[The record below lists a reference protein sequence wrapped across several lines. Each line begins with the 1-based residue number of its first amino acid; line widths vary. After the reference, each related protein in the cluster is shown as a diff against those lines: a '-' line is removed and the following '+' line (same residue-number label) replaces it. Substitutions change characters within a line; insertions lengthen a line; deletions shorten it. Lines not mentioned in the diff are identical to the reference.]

1 MNKQCLSRFALFLAL
16 FGTLQAYLPSEKAL
30 RYGAIKF
37 PTEIDIKEPIEV
49 FYAGERIPTEIEKD
63 AHLVSFAISEY
74 KMRNTFCLLICNDI
88 ETVTEK
94 NTIKFQR
101 VRNDRPY
108 KLYLLQFHPNKE
120 LLQSTEDMDI
130 HAQGTWEITQKALQ
144 DNRRIP
150 DNAIIVQY
158 HPHLVETVQGGNAL
172 ELPKIVLNKQVLEQ
186 FSADELHDAS
196 VHFVLSS
203 LDLRTI
209 HAKQDVRTKPDFKN
223 KTVSIL
229 A

>member
-1 MNKQCLSRFALFLAL
+1 MNKLCIAISTLFSAVYISC
-16 FGTLQAYLPSEKAL
+16 TYLPSEKAL

-37 PTEIDIKEPIEV
+37 PTEIEIKEPIEV
-49 FYAGERIPTEIEKD
+49 FYAGERISTEIEQD

-88 ETVTEK
+88 ETVSEQ

-101 VRNDRPY
+101 VCKDRPY
-108 KLYLLQFHPNKE
+108 KLYVLKFHPNKD
-120 LLQSTEDMDI
+120 LLKSTNDI
-130 HAQGTWEITQKALQ
+130 DINAQGSWEITQKALQ
-144 DNRRIP
+144 SDMRIP

-158 HPHLVETVQGGNAL
+158 HPHLVEKVHGGNAL
-172 ELPKIVLNKQVLEQ
+172 ELPKIVLNEQVLQQ
-186 FSADELHDAS
+186 FTSDELHDAS
-196 VHFVLSS
+196 IHFVLSS

-209 HAKQDVRTKPDFKN
+209 HAKQDVRTKSDFKN
-223 KTVSIL
+223 KTISIL